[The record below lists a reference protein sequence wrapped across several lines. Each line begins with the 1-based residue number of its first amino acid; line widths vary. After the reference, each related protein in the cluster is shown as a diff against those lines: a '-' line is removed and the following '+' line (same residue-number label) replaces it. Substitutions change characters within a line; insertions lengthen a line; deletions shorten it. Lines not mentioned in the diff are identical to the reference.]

1 MEARIIRKFKLTR
14 FLSDTI
20 QVLGFSNFSRI
31 NTFIENAGM
40 VVVDEVHNINSQKN
54 ATLFALL
61 KEQTK
66 SLNRLLLLSA
76 TPVLHNERLFHEILQ
91 ILDPNLYDPD
101 DFETFEAQLK
111 NAQQLDEII
120 STLTP
125 DSFLFINE
133 NMETLRNM
141 FPDDEQISEYSESL
155 FELSISGKAENDDE
169 VISALNEVQAYVE
182 DAYKLENRI
191 LRNRREN
198 VQGLTIDRSSHS
210 FIDVPNLQI
219 ERFINQLDQFLQE
232 IRYSEHTQEEISQ
245 VGEWFIE
252 TVSGFLSRK
261 SKPQIQRGFLSK
273 VPEGRAC
280 AHRALGRIED
290 TL

>member
-1 MEARIIRKFKLTR
+1 MIRQYVIDFPSEHSVLVIAPDHLVSQWRRELSEKFKLTR

-20 QVLGFSNFSRI
+20 QVLGFSNFSSI

-54 ATLFALL
+54 EPLFALL

-101 DFETFEAQLK
+101 DFETIEAQLK

-210 FIDVPNLQI
+210 FIDVPNLQSNVLL
-219 ERFINQLDQFLQE
+219 IN
-232 IRYSEHTQEEISQ
+232 
-245 VGEWFIE
+245 
-252 TVSGFLSRK
+252 
-261 SKPQIQRGFLSK
+261 
-273 VPEGRAC
+273 
-280 AHRALGRIED
+280 
-290 TL
+290 